1 MADLKFISGSRSRY
15 PRRSKPRSRAV
26 DRRVA
31 LITSEYT
38 RKAKAVDRD
47 YCRHAQDT
55 PGPVER
61 RLQDFGDVAGHA
73 FGVWGE
79 ASEAVHSLVHQI
91 ATSRLR
97 TAMFLPHKAVKGK
110 SSTDELAQL
119 VGSVRRQLSVVAVD
133 AQARLLLTGL
143 RDK

>member
-1 MADLKFISGSRSRY
+1 MTGIIADMHRIPLVQLRDGFKTL
-15 PRRSKPRSRAV
+15 V
-26 DRRVA
+26 MLLA
-31 LITSEYT
+31 L
-38 RKAKAVDRD
+38 
-47 YCRHAQDT
+47 
-55 PGPVER
+55 
-61 RLQDFGDVAGHA
+61 A

-119 VGSVRRQLSVVAVD
+119 VGDPTGKDTFCPAMT
-133 AQARLLLTGL
+133 LLGSSEM
-143 RDK
+143 

>member
-1 MADLKFISGSRSRY
+1 MLL
-15 PRRSKPRSRAV
+15 
-26 DRRVA
+26 A
-31 LITSEYT
+31 L
-38 RKAKAVDRD
+38 
-47 YCRHAQDT
+47 
-55 PGPVER
+55 
-61 RLQDFGDVAGHA
+61 A

-79 ASEAVHSLVHQI
+79 ASEAVRSLVHQI

-97 TAMFLPHKAVKGK
+97 TAKFLPHKAVKGK

-119 VGSVRRQLSVVAVD
+119 VGSVRRQLSVVAVE